1 MPAPTGLAPP
11 PSPEH
16 SPTPPRLGA
25 RSGVADRTELPEEL
39 AWPPVVGRR
48 DNELRV
54 RGSEEEYSFV
64 NNRESPAELWNE
76 SEEPHQQCHL
86 IIINTVILIIILM
99 GQMDQVGK

>member
-1 MPAPTGLAPP
+1 MASRPGQALN
-11 PSPEH
+11 PSNVPFGIV
-16 SPTPPRLGA
+16 SSRSGGDSAVYLGA
-25 RSGVADRTELPEEL
+25 ACIYSDRERSRFNMFSHVLCFYK
-39 AWPPVVGRR
+39 
-48 DNELRV
+48 
-54 RGSEEEYSFV
+54 EEYSFV

>member
-1 MPAPTGLAPP
+1 MFSHVLCFYK
-11 PSPEH
+11 
-16 SPTPPRLGA
+16 
-25 RSGVADRTELPEEL
+25 
-39 AWPPVVGRR
+39 
-48 DNELRV
+48 
-54 RGSEEEYSFV
+54 EEYSFV